1 MIISIWYKW
10 INQKSLSTRKIKKFK
25 LTVRNTYFLKDY
37 VAIKNFLKFCDLRIP
52 VIKSTTSE
60 QDTMNS
66 TLKIPFPSIYYITVS
81 NGHCCI
87 IDHKDLFLLF
97 YKILWFF
104 NILRSSFHLSLS
116 SCLLSIDLMISRI
129 LHFITNGRMTC
140 ENKEIKSIF
149 FILWDNN
156 TKKHISLK
164 FVPLFMSSH
173 LYFLVFVIH

>member
-1 MIISIWYKW
+1 MIISKWYKW

-25 LTVRNTYFLKDY
+25 LTVTNTYFLKDY

-66 TLKIPFPSIYYITVS
+66 TLKIPFPSICYITVS

-97 YKILWFF
+97 YKTFVVLQHTAVIL
-104 NILRSSFHLSLS
+104 HLSLS

-129 LHFITNGRMTC
+129 LHFTINGRMTC
-140 ENKEIKSIF
+140 ENNEIKSIF
-149 FILWDNN
+149 
-156 TKKHISLK
+156 
-164 FVPLFMSSH
+164 LFH
-173 LYFLVFVIH
+173 EII